1 MPPPVLTTFYL
12 EMTGSVISDP
22 SIHPGSVPV
31 SMQSST
37 HPSQGLSLLPWTMIL
52 QHVVQEFEKKKKAI
66 KPHSS
71 ASSELMY
78 HHTETNKM
86 SIRSDL
92 ESGEIKSAV
101 HNFLY
106 CPMIINFELKYLSW
120 LLQRSYLL
128 DVHVNGFML
137 STIITNLYV
146 LHKTVNSDFEEF
158 FAL

>member
-1 MPPPVLTTFYL
+1 
-12 EMTGSVISDP
+12 
-22 SIHPGSVPV
+22 
-31 SMQSST
+31 
-37 HPSQGLSLLPWTMIL
+37 
-52 QHVVQEFEKKKKAI
+52 
-66 KPHSS
+66 
-71 ASSELMY
+71 MY

-86 SIRSDL
+86 STISDL

-120 LLQRSYLL
+120 QRSYLL
-128 DVHVNGFML
+128 DVHVNEFML

-146 LHKTVNSDFEEF
+146 LHKTMNSDFEEC